1 VARRFAGGYIE
12 DVAASSQGLV
22 AEALGALG
30 IERLLLTVHDA
41 SFPGQPDED
50 LGRGSP
56 YSRGAAGLITFAH
69 GLGFNG
75 LQLGPQ
81 GKTSRINASPFDGTL
96 FGRSTLSAALGRLA
110 AAADPRWNGLLPVE
124 VLRPLVE
131 GRPAA
136 SAARVDQRYVWD
148 ASEVGL
154 RAAFAALA
162 AQGAARPA
170 LVAELR
176 AFVTAQRGW
185 LAADSRF
192 EALARRHGSDD
203 WRRWPQPEGDVDP
216 GEVAYADFC
225 QFVVHT
231 QHVDLRAELAR
242 LGMKLFGDLQIGVSL
257 RDLWRWRGLFLGDYL
272 MGAPPSRTNPD
283 GQPWG
288 YPVLDPDQYAG
299 GGAADGLAFFGARL
313 DKMLGEFDGLR
324 IDHPHGLVCPWVYRA
339 ADPDPLRAV
348 QTGARLFDSP
358 DLPDHPALARFA
370 IARPDQLAPEPGFP
384 RHADDWVRALD
395 PEQVA
400 RYAVLFDV
408 LLATARR
415 HGRDDRD
422 IAAEVLSTCPFPLQ
436 AVLARHGLGRFR
448 VTQKADPSDRR
459 DPYRTD
465 EAVPG
470 DWVMVGTHDTPPIWR
485 VLEGWTHARVAAWA
499 GYLADRLEPQ
509 AAARPAFAAGLARE
523 PRRLAAALF
532 ADLFVGPAAR
542 VSVFF
547 ADLFGMKDVYNAPGT
562 VDPAN
567 WTLRV
572 PPDYQHLYAERRA
585 RGEALDVPAALAA
598 ALRARARGAHGEM
611 SDLAAA
617 LAQRMA

>member
-1 VARRFAGGYIE
+1 
-12 DVAASSQGLV
+12 VAASSQGLV
-22 AEALGALG
+22 SRGLAALG
-30 IERLLLTVHDA
+30 IQRLLLTVHDA

-50 LGRGSP
+50 IGRGSP
-56 YSRGAAGLITFAH
+56 YSRGAAELIGFAH

-96 FGRSTLSAALGRLA
+96 FARSTLSAALGRLA
-110 AAADPRWNGLLPVE
+110 AAEDPRWRGLLPAE

-136 SAARVDQRYVWD
+136 AAARVDQGHVWQ
-148 ASEVGL
+148 ASEAGL
-154 RAAFAALA
+154 RTAFAALTSQA
-162 AQGAARPA
+162 GERAA
-170 LVAELR
+170 LVDELR
-176 AFVTAQRGW
+176 AFAADQRGW
-185 LAADSRF
+185 LAADSLF
-192 EALARRHGSDD
+192 EALARRHGTDD
-203 WRRWPQPEGDVDP
+203 WRRWPAPDQRPAGARAGAGDA
-216 GEVAYADFC
+216 GEIAFADFC
-225 QFVVHT
+225 QFVVHV
-231 QHVDLRAELAR
+231 QHRELRALLAG
-242 LGMKLFGDLQIGVSL
+242 LEMKLFGDLQIGVSL
-257 RDLWRWRGLFLGDYL
+257 RDLWRWRPLFLGDYV

-288 YPVLDPDQYAG
+288 YPVLDPAQYAG
-299 GGAADGLAFFGARL
+299 DAPPDGRGFFEARL
-313 DKMLGEFDGLR
+313 DKMLAEFDGLR

-339 ADPDPLRAV
+339 EDPDPLRAV

-358 DLPDHPALARFA
+358 DLPDHPGLARYA
-370 IARPDQLAPEPGFP
+370 IARPGQLAPEPGFP
-384 RHADDWVRALD
+384 RHADDWVRALE

-400 RYAVLFDV
+400 RYAVLFDA

-448 VTQKADPSDRR
+448 VTQKADPGDRR

-465 EAVPG
+465 EAAPG

-485 VLEGWTHARVAAWA
+485 VIEGWTHARVAAWA
-499 GYLADRLEPQ
+499 GYLGERLEPR
-509 AAARPAFAAGLARE
+509 ANARPAFAEGLARD

-532 ADLFVGPAAR
+532 ADLFVGPAER

-547 ADLFGMKDVYNAPGT
+547 PDLFGMKDVYNAPGT

-572 PPDYQHLYAERRA
+572 PPDYQRLYAERRA
-585 RGEALDVPAALAA
+585 RGEALDLPAALAT
-598 ALRARARGAHGEM
+598 ALHARARGQRG
-611 SDLAAA
+611 DLAELAEA
-617 LAQRMA
+617 LAAQRIV